1 MPETHFASSHRPE
14 QYRASRLISTF
25 TALAVAIFLIGPM
38 SARAQ
43 SAAGAGVSSSVTPK
57 YCADHPT
64 DSAKCLPP
72 GDGIPPLPKPQPPPP
87 ASVGP
92 VVVPT
97 PAPVADPQ
105 QAIDQFNA
113 QAARNEA
120 AIKAATAPV
129 PATSAQAW
137 QNIQRQVNEQNE
149 QNAIQEQQIE
159 QQNEA
164 MREQQKQYQAQ
175 EQRNFQSG
183 QQMGAGG
190 ARLAILLA
198 QRHKMKSF
206 CKKNPGGVWRR
217 GDGATFAC
225 SR

>member
-1 MPETHFASSHRPE
+1 VPKTHFASSHRPG

-38 SARAQ
+38 FARAQ
-43 SAAGAGVSSSVTPK
+43 NAAGAGASSSGNAK

-87 ASVGP
+87 TPIGP
-92 VVVPT
+92 VAVPAT
-97 PAPVADPQ
+97 APTADPQ
-105 QAIDQFNA
+105 QAVDQFKA
-113 QAARNEA
+113 QAANNQA
-120 AIKAATAPV
+120 AIRPATAPV

-164 MREQQKQYQAQ
+164 MREQQKQYQTQ
-175 EQRNFQSG
+175 QQRNFQSG

-190 ARLAILLA
+190 ARLAILLV

-217 GDGATFAC
+217 GDGATVAC